1 MLCAE
6 VLALLAIPQGGCV
19 VDATIGLG
27 GHATLFLEQLGPDG
41 LLIGMDADDRNIELT
56 QKRLGQTERVRLY
69 HGNFENIEE
78 VLNRIGRPKVDRVFA
93 DLGFSSNQLADPSRG
108 LSFNQEGPLDMRID
122 LRTKTTAADL
132 VNRLTQKD
140 LADLI
145 YQNAQER
152 ASRRIAKAIHQAR
165 REQRITTTMQLR
177 DIVCKALKISPA
189 DHRHRI
195 HPATRTFMALRIA
208 VNRELE
214 VLRHFV
220 EVLPK
225 ILRRNGRAGVISFHS
240 LEDGICKRAFRRMK
254 KDGLVDIITKKP
266 VTPSQEERRANPR
279 SRSAKLRVIQRIST
293 D

>member
-6 VLALLAIPQGGCV
+6 VLSLLEIPQGGCV
-19 VDATIGLG
+19 VDATVGLG

-41 LLIGMDADDRNIELT
+41 LLIGLDADARNIELARE
-56 QKRLGQTERVRLY
+56 RLGQTERVRLY

-78 VLNRIGRPKVDRVFA
+78 VLNQVGRPKVDRVLA

-108 LSFNQEGPLDMRID
+108 LSFNLEGPLDMRID

-132 VNRLTQKD
+132 VNRLAQKD

-145 YQNAQER
+145 YNNAQER

-165 REQRITTTMQLR
+165 RDRRITTTTQLR
-177 DIVCKALKISPA
+177 DIVCKAFKISPA
-189 DHRHRI
+189 DHRNRI

-214 VLRHFV
+214 VLRQFV

-225 ILRRNGRAGVISFHS
+225 ILAPNGRAGVISFHS
-240 LEDGICKRAFRRMK
+240 LEDGICKRAFRQMK

-279 SRSAKLRVIQRIST
+279 SRSAKLRVIRRTST